1 AFQTNI
7 LALNAA
13 VEAARAGE
21 QGRGFAVVATEV
33 RTLAQRSAAAAR
45 EIKSLIGD
53 SVNKVE
59 NGTQLVDQAGRTMDE
74 VVMSVKRVTDIM
86 AEISAAS
93 QEQSAGIEQVNLA
106 ISQMDEITQQNAAL
120 VEQAAAA
127 SESMHEQAAQLAQAV
142 AVFKLQ
148 HAAQAAKHQGEKKI
162 DRRGPDRPGNVQRL
176 PKTANQASKK
186 ETMPVA
192 KTGTDGD
199 WEEF

>member
-1 AFQTNI
+1 
-7 LALNAA
+7 
-13 VEAARAGE
+13 
-21 QGRGFAVVATEV
+21 
-33 RTLAQRSAAAAR
+33 
-45 EIKSLIGD
+45 
-53 SVNKVE
+53 
-59 NGTQLVDQAGRTMDE
+59 MDE

-106 ISQMDEITQQNAAL
+106 INQMDEITQQNAAL

-127 SESMHEQAAQLAQAV
+127 SESMHEQAAQLTQAV
-142 AVFKLQ
+142 AIFKLH
-148 HAAQAAKHQGEKKI
+148 HAIGETGHRNEGQME
-162 DRRGPDRPGNVQRL
+162 RRGPDRPGNVQRL

-186 ETMPVA
+186 EMIPVA